1 MQLAIC
7 DDDLNDLMELERLVQ
22 KYNACYPN
30 LNFEIE
36 KFSDP
41 DQLLHKIQQEEPADL
56 YILDILMTRASGIEL
71 GHEIR
76 RNNNKSVIIYVTS
89 SDGFAMEAYDLHAV
103 RYLLKP
109 VVERDFFE
117 ALDYALSHITV
128 KKEAVFLVKTKKGLE
143 AIPYQEIEYIE
154 NSSRKLEVHLT
165 NGDRITSI
173 FIRKSFDE
181 EIRQLICARNFTSVH
196 KSFLINMDYVRK
208 LNQSTVIMNSGADI
222 PISRNKTSDVKKE
235 YLLFVSNQYQ

>member
-1 MQLAIC
+1 
-7 DDDLNDLMELERLVQ
+7 
-22 KYNACYPN
+22 
-30 LNFEIE
+30 
-36 KFSDP
+36 
-41 DQLLHKIQQEEPADL
+41 
-56 YILDILMTRASGIEL
+56 
-71 GHEIR
+71 
-76 RNNNKSVIIYVTS
+76 
-89 SDGFAMEAYDLHAV
+89 MEAYDLHAV

-181 EIRQLICARNFTSVH
+181 EIRQLT
-196 KSFLINMDYVRK
+196 
-208 LNQSTVIMNSGADI
+208 DI